1 MEGITA
7 TLSYRKRK
15 EITQKEL
22 DDLLGFCEEFFWIDH
37 FNKLIVKEK

>member
-7 TLSYRKRK
+7 TVFYRKRK
-15 EITQKEL
+15 EITKKKLE
-22 DDLLGFCEEFFWIDH
+22 DLLGFCEEFFWIDH